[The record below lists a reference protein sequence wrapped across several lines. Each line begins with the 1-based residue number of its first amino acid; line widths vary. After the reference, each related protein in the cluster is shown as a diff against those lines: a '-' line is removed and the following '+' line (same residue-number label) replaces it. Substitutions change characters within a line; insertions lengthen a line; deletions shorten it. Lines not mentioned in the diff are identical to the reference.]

1 MVKVYC
7 KGHVKIK
14 DLPQE
19 ARKFDK
25 RKETGRNGSVFAG
38 KAVKLMV
45 PKLSLSSAGRIAYAI
60 ALIVFGILHFKG
72 ADSLLELV
80 PGYMPFGHW
89 FWIYFVG
96 IALVLSGLSI
106 IFRKFDRLACIM
118 LAGMFI
124 LFILM
129 VRIPAL
135 GKLEGKAKDSFL
147 IELSKELALAGSAL
161 VIAGGKKKTETGS

>member
-1 MVKVYC
+1 
-7 KGHVKIK
+7 
-14 DLPQE
+14 L
-19 ARKFDK
+19 
-25 RKETGRNGSVFAG
+25 TGNGSIFDE
-38 KAVKLMV
+38 KTVKLMV
-45 PKLSLSSAGRIAYAI
+45 QKFSLSSAGRIAYAI
-60 ALIVFGILHFKG
+60 ALIIFGILHFRG

-80 PGYMPFGHW
+80 PDYMPFGHW

-118 LAGMFI
+118 LAGMFT

-129 VRIPAL
+129 VRVPAL
-135 GKLEGKAKDSFL
+135 EKLHGKEKDSFL

-161 VIAGGKKKTETGS
+161 VIAAGKKKTEPLS